1 MTIQI
6 SIAIWTVIC
15 FIVLMF
21 ILRNFLFK
29 PVLRVLD
36 DRKQR
41 LENARLKEKEQIRKA
56 EENKALILK
65 QQAEYAQKK
74 EQMAKAAAE
83 NLNAQG
89 KLQIEEA
96 QKKRISDVDKYRA
109 SMDESYKQIISTA
122 SVEMNKVAEIFAAKI
137 ISHRD

>member
-15 FIVLMF
+15 FILLMI

-29 PVLRVLD
+29 PVLKVLD
-36 DRKQR
+36 DRRQR

-74 EQMAKAAAE
+74 EQMAKEAAE

>member
-15 FIVLMF
+15 FILLMI
-21 ILRNFLFK
+21 ILRNFLFT
-29 PVLRVLD
+29 PVLKVLD
-36 DRKQR
+36 DRKRR

-65 QQAEYAQKK
+65 QQAEYAQRK
-74 EQMAKAAAE
+74 EQMAKEAAE
-83 NLNAQG
+83 NLSAQG

-96 QKKRISDVDKYRA
+96 QKKRISDVDTYRA

>member
-15 FIVLMF
+15 FIVLMI

-29 PVLRVLD
+29 PVLKVLD

-74 EQMAKAAAE
+74 EQMAKEAAE
-83 NLNAQG
+83 NLSAQG

>member
-56 EENKALILK
+56 EENRALILK
-65 QQAEYAQKK
+65 QQAEYAQRK
-74 EQMAKAAAE
+74 EQMAKEAAE
-83 NLNAQG
+83 NLSAQG

-96 QKKRISDVDKYRA
+96 QKKRISDVDTYRA

>member
-15 FIVLMF
+15 FILLMI

-29 PVLRVLD
+29 PVLKDLD
-36 DRKQR
+36 DRRQR

-56 EENKALILK
+56 EENEVLILK
-65 QQAEYAQKK
+65 QKAEFAKKK
-74 EQMAKAAAE
+74 EQLAKEAAE

>member
-15 FIVLMF
+15 FILLMI

-29 PVLRVLD
+29 PVLKVLD

-74 EQMAKAAAE
+74 EQMAKEAAE

>member
-15 FIVLMF
+15 FILLMI

-29 PVLRVLD
+29 PVLKVLD
-36 DRKQR
+36 DRRQR

-65 QQAEYAQKK
+65 QKAEFAKKK
-74 EQMAKAAAE
+74 EQLAKEAAE

>member
-15 FIVLMF
+15 FILLMI

-29 PVLRVLD
+29 PVLKVLD
-36 DRKQR
+36 DRKRR
-41 LENARLKEKEQIRKA
+41 LETARLKEKEQIRKA
-56 EENKALILK
+56 EENEALILMQK
-65 QQAEYAQKK
+65 AEFAKKK
-74 EQMAKAAAE
+74 EQLAKEAAE
-83 NLNAQG
+83 NLSAQG

-96 QKKRISDVDKYRA
+96 QKKRISDVDMYRA

-122 SVEMNKVAEIFAAKI
+122 SAEMNKVAEIFASKI

>member
-15 FIVLMF
+15 FILLMI

-29 PVLRVLD
+29 PVLKVLD
-36 DRKQR
+36 DRKRR
-41 LENARLKEKEQIRKA
+41 LETARLKEKEQIRKA
-56 EENKALILK
+56 EENEALILMQK
-65 QQAEYAQKK
+65 AEFAKKK
-74 EQMAKAAAE
+74 EQLAKEAAE
-83 NLNAQG
+83 NLSAQG

>member
-15 FIVLMF
+15 FILLMI

-29 PVLRVLD
+29 PVLKVLD

>member
-15 FIVLMF
+15 FILLMI

-29 PVLRVLD
+29 PVLKVLD
-36 DRKQR
+36 DRRQR

-74 EQMAKAAAE
+74 E
-83 NLNAQG
+83 
-89 KLQIEEA
+89 
-96 QKKRISDVDKYRA
+96 
-109 SMDESYKQIISTA
+109 
-122 SVEMNKVAEIFAAKI
+122 
-137 ISHRD
+137 

>member
-15 FIVLMF
+15 FILLMI

-29 PVLRVLD
+29 PVLKVLD

-56 EENKALILK
+56 DENKALILK

-74 EQMAKAAAE
+74 EQMAKAAGITVTTLRDAKAE
-83 NLNAQG
+83 M
-89 KLQIEEA
+89 KKE
-96 QKKRISDVDKYRA
+96 KRIRVQSTGFGA
-109 SMDESYKQIISTA
+109 SKKWRLYTVNETESK
-122 SVEMNKVAEIFAAKI
+122 
-137 ISHRD
+137 

>member
-15 FIVLMF
+15 FILLMI

-29 PVLRVLD
+29 PVLKVLD

-56 EENKALILK
+56 DENKALILK

>member
-15 FIVLMF
+15 FILLMI

-29 PVLRVLD
+29 PVLKVLD
-36 DRKQR
+36 DRKR
-41 LENARLKEKEQIRKA
+41 RFENARLKEKEQIRKA

-65 QQAEYAQKK
+65 QKAEFAKKK
-74 EQMAKAAAE
+74 EQLAKEAAE

>member
-15 FIVLMF
+15 FILLMI

-29 PVLRVLD
+29 PVLKVLD

-41 LENARLKEKEQIRKA
+41 LENARLKEKDQIRKA

>member
-15 FIVLMF
+15 FILLMI

-29 PVLRVLD
+29 PVLKVLD
-36 DRKQR
+36 DRKRR
-41 LENARLKEKEQIRKA
+41 LEKARLKEKEQIKIAKENEMFILTQKA
-56 EENKALILK
+56 EFAK
-65 QQAEYAQKK
+65 KK
-74 EQMAKAAAE
+74 EQLAKEAAD
-83 NLNAQG
+83 NINAQG

-122 SVEMNKVAEIFAAKI
+122 SVEMNKVAEIFALKI

>member
-15 FIVLMF
+15 FILLML

-29 PVLRVLD
+29 PVLKVLD
-36 DRKQR
+36 DRKRR
-41 LENARLKEKEQIRKA
+41 LETARLKEKEQIRKA
-56 EENKALILK
+56 EENEALILMQK
-65 QQAEYAQKK
+65 AEFAKKK
-74 EQMAKAAAE
+74 EQLAKEAAE
-83 NLNAQG
+83 NLSAQG

-96 QKKRISDVDKYRA
+96 QKKRISDVDMYRA

-122 SVEMNKVAEIFAAKI
+122 SAEMNKVAEIFASKI